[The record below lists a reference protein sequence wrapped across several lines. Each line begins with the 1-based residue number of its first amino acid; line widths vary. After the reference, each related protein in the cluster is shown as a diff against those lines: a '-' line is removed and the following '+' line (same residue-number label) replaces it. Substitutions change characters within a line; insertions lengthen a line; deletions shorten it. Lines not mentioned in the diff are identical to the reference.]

1 MGDQGGASKKTLS
14 DLTREELIEKCKN
27 YLQIAQKAKTA
38 KDGELDRFE
47 MKTASF
53 INMTACR
60 CTFWHIFTHPHIF
73 VLRRLIHMIKVNS
86 SPIYQGFVSS

>member
-53 INMTACR
+53 I
-60 CTFWHIFTHPHIF
+60 
-73 VLRRLIHMIKVNS
+73 
-86 SPIYQGFVSS
+86 